1 MCHVSTAFVNGL
13 RRGPAQE
20 LPFTFGDCVARELSP
35 TGKGPFL
42 DPYAEVALALAAGA
56 QTSTAVDSSEPRT
69 ETFGLGADN
78 VEGRKWR
85 KIWALDDAVRAFPT
99 LLHDQEDETLLHPSV
114 EDPPT
119 SVWFSLV
126 SSELNFMAG
135 KTRTCSRK
143 PWVNNYSWLRGRLTS
158 CDYSTIHRR
167 RGLTRT
173 FSRVDRGHSHGRPT
187 HTCLRERDHPWLC
200 WESQRH
206 T

>member
-1 MCHVSTAFVNGL
+1 MYPPHSSMDCGVDPLGASIHF
-13 RRGPAQE
+13 RR
-20 LPFTFGDCVARELSP
+20 LCCKRLSP

-78 VEGRKWR
+78 VEGANGGKFGPSTMPF
-85 KIWALDDAVRAFPT
+85 VRFPRCYT
-99 LLHDQEDETLLHPSV
+99 IKKTKHFSTRLSRN
-114 EDPPT
+114 PPT

-143 PWVNNYSWLRGRLTS
+143 PWVNNYSWLRGETYL
-158 CDYSTIHRR
+158 
-167 RGLTRT
+167 L
-173 FSRVDRGHSHGRPT
+173 
-187 HTCLRERDHPWLC
+187 
-200 WESQRH
+200 
-206 T
+206 